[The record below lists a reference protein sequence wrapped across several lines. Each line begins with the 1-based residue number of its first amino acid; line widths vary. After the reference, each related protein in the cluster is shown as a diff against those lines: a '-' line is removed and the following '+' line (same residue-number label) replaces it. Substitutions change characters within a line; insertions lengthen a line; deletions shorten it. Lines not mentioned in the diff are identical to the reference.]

1 MTEATLFRRT
11 LVVDRATVTR
21 NLAIL
26 KERVGADNFVVW
38 SGRLSGARFLNG
50 FRTVADDMA
59 VTVIDGDEAPDNE
72 IRINQVLGGHP
83 ELRCAVAL
91 ETHLFGLRTVSSGD
105 GVSYGAR
112 FVAPESM
119 LVGLAPIGF
128 ADGIDRKLTG
138 VARVRVGSVEVPVI
152 GRIAMDSM
160 SLDLRGIDE
169 PQLGDTVT
177 LFGPA
182 SAGQWGVTDAAEALG
197 VLPVEIITR
206 LSERAEVVWR

>member
-1 MTEATLFRRT
+1 MTDATLFRRT

-26 KERVGADNFVVW
+26 KERVGVDNFVVW
-38 SGRLSGARFLNG
+38 TGRLSGARFLNG
-50 FRTVADDMA
+50 FRAVADEML
-59 VTVIDGDEAPDNE
+59 VTVVDGDNAPDNE
-72 IRINQVLGGHP
+72 IRINQILGGHP

-91 ETHLFGLRTVSSGD
+91 ETHLFGLRTVSAGD

-119 LVGLAPIGF
+119 PVGLAPIGF

-138 VARVRVGSVEVPVI
+138 VARVRVGNIEVPVI

-160 SLDLRGIDE
+160 SLDLREIDD
-169 PQLGDTVT
+169 PKLGDTVT
-177 LFGPA
+177 LFG
-182 SAGQWGVTDAAEALG
+182 STSSEQWGIADAAEALG